1 MIYGN
6 KPVGY
11 KVVGKEDKPVLAR
24 VRVLRAQK

>member
-11 KVVGKEDKPVLAR
+11 KVVEKEDNPALAR